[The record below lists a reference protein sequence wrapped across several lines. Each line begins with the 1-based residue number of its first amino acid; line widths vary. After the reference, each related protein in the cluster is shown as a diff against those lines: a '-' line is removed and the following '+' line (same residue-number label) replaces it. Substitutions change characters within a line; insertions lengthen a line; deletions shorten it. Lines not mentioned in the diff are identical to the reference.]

1 MKHMVPQAFFTFSLG
16 ITKCFL
22 IPCEGGFLLV
32 DTSIPNTYKK
42 FIKELNKLSVKVS
55 QIKYVFLTHHHTD
68 HTGFLKRLIDESE
81 ATLIVHRHALP
92 FLADGVNNTEM
103 TGNSALI
110 RLLMR
115 LKLTLGLARVNE
127 AMIPGKND
135 LILDSDN
142 NELLRTIGI
151 PAKIIL
157 MPGHTSDSMAL
168 VFDDGR
174 AFVGDAAMNL
184 CRLLNPGFYPMVAE
198 DRLQIKTSWIRL
210 QNEGGK
216 ELFVSHGKSLPI
228 HRLITH

>member
-1 MKHMVPQAFFTFSLG
+1 MGNMVSPTFITLSLG

-22 IPCEGGFLLV
+22 MPCDGGYLLI
-32 DTSIPNTYKK
+32 DTSTRNTYTK
-42 FIKELNKLSVKVS
+42 FRKELKKNAVKVS
-55 QIKYVFLTHHHTD
+55 QIKHVFLTHHHTD
-68 HTGFLKRLIDESE
+68 HTGFLKRIIDESE
-81 ATLIVHRHALP
+81 ATLIVHRNALP
-92 FLADGVNNTEM
+92 FLAEGVNNSEM

-174 AFVGDAAMNL
+174 AFVGDAAMNR
-184 CRLLNPGFYPMVAE
+184 CHLLNPGFYPLVAE
-198 DRLQIKTSWIRL
+198 DCLQIRTSWIKL
-210 QNEGGK
+210 LNEGAK
-216 ELFVSHGKSLPI
+216 ELFVSHGKSIPI
-228 HRLITH
+228 NRLIKP